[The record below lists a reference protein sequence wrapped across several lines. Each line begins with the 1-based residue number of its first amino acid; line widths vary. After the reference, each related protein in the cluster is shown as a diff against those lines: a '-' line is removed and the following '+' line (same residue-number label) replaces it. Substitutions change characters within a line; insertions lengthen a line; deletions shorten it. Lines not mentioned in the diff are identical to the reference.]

1 MQKQEQKH
9 TETKHWNIDY
19 IFKNNLG
26 HNFRV
31 FLCCNKFLFGYKMNV
46 RNFGKM
52 FRIKRYKMSCM
63 REEASINNFSRTN
76 ISANP
81 SCYSQ

>member
-1 MQKQEQKH
+1 
-9 TETKHWNIDY
+9 
-19 IFKNNLG
+19 
-26 HNFRV
+26 
-31 FLCCNKFLFGYKMNV
+31 MNV